1 MIHQP
6 KVSIMDIYHA
16 INSVMQNPPGNE
28 QAAASLLAQYPADV
42 QEQLIAA
49 VYLGRDH
56 LHSSQMRPDTDWTRA
71 ATDHIKA
78 SDYPRILAEKDS
90 AVQTYL
96 SRLLQCASAS
106 NYDLK
111 TM

>member
-1 MIHQP
+1 
-6 KVSIMDIYHA
+6 MDIYHA
-16 INSVMQNPPGNE
+16 INSVMQNPPRNE
-28 QAAASLLAQYPADV
+28 QAAASFLAQYPAEV

-56 LHSSQMRPDTDWTRA
+56 LHSSHMREDTDWTRA

-78 SDYPRILAEKDS
+78 SDYPGILADKES

-96 SRLLQCASAS
+96 SRLLQCSNAS

-111 TM
+111 KM